1 MGQVL
6 MDLAYFERRLSEE
19 VARARRRDNVFSVV
33 VFTSEPEE
41 GELPDVACARG
52 SSKILTGVRETDSVC
67 RISDDSLAV
76 LLIDADGDGSR
87 SAALRLLER
96 LGADLGRWRVRV
108 LDYPTFP
115 HIFHELGLAAA

>member
-1 MGQVL
+1 MSQVL

-19 VARARRRDNVFSVV
+19 VARARRRENVFSVV
-33 VFTSEPEE
+33 VFTSEPED

-52 SSKILTGVRETDSVC
+52 SNTILTGVRETDSVC

-76 LLIDADGDGSR
+76 LLIDADGEGSR

-96 LGADLGRWRVRV
+96 LGEDLGRWRVRV

-115 HIFHELGLAAA
+115 HIFHELVLAAA

>member
-1 MGQVL
+1 

-19 VARARRRDNVFSVV
+19 IARARRRDNLFSVV

-52 SSKILTGVRETDSVC
+52 STAILTGVRETDSVC

-76 LLIDADGDGSR
+76 LLVDADGEGSR
-87 SAALRLLER
+87 GAALRLLER
-96 LGADLGRWRVRV
+96 LGSDLGRWRVRV

-115 HIFHELGLAAA
+115 RIFDELGLAAA